1 LTSALRPQKEATET
15 LEEAAKEVAIA
26 TKNTLQKICEFSRVR
41 GDTKSD
47 TENNTR
53 AMRTLRKKRERKAQ
67 KRGAETR

>member
-26 TKNTLQKICEFSRVR
+26 NKNTLQKTADFRECAEKHR
-41 GDTKSD
+41 GTHRRQQ
-47 TENNTR
+47 TR
-53 AMRTLRKKRERKAQ
+53 NAHADEEEERKAQ

>member
-15 LEEAAKEVAIA
+15 LEEAAKEVAIT
-26 TKNTLQKICEFSRVR
+26 TKKHAEKYCEFSRVR

-53 AMRTLRKKRERKAQ
+53 AMRTLMKKRERKAQ